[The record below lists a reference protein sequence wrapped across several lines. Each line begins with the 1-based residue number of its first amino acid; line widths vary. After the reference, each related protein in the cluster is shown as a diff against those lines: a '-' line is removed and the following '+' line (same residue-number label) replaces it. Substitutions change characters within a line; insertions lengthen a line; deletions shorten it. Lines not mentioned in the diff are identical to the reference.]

1 MRSDP
6 SAPDP
11 AAPDLTQ
18 WLREA
23 RQGDAASL
31 DRAFRL
37 LYPELQRI
45 ARSRLRGHQVPT
57 LLDTESLVHE
67 SFLRFAQGAAVD
79 FANRKHFYAW
89 VAKAMRHLVVDFVR
103 RRQAQQRGGDLERV
117 TLHTELDA
125 QLGAL
130 GPDAQG
136 LEVQRLHEALER
148 LAQLDPAL
156 AELVELRFFAGCTE
170 AEAAEVLGVSERTLR
185 RQWQKAR
192 AALLLE
198 LS

>member
-1 MRSDP
+1 MPDDP
-6 SAPDP
+6 QP
-11 AAPDLTQ
+11 PDLTQ
-18 WLREA
+18 WLQA
-23 RQGDAASL
+23 AQQGDAMAAE
-31 DRAFRL
+31 RAFAL

-79 FANRKHFYAW
+79 FASRKHFYAW

-103 RRQAQQRGGDLERV
+103 RRQAQARGGDLERV

-125 QLGAL
+125 VASI
-130 GPDAQG
+130 DAQG
-136 LEVQRLHEALER
+136 LDVERLHEALER
-148 LAQLDPAL
+148 LAQLDPQL
-156 AELVELRFFAGCTE
+156 AELVELRFFGGCTE
-170 AEAAEVLGVSERTLR
+170 LETARLLGVSERTLR

-192 AALLLE
+192 AALLVE
-198 LS
+198 LG

>member
-1 MRSDP
+1 M
-6 SAPDP
+6 PDHQDR
-11 AAPDLTQ
+11 PDLTE
-18 WLREA
+18 WLQA
-23 RQGDAASL
+23 AQAGDAAAAQQ
-31 DRAFRL
+31 AFKL

-79 FANRKHFYAW
+79 FASRKHFYAW
-89 VAKAMRHLVVDFVR
+89 VAKAMRHVVVDFVR

-117 TLHTELDA
+117 TLCTEAD
-125 QLGAL
+125 QRLGS
-130 GPDAQG
+130 AQG
-136 LEVQRLHEALER
+136 AQDLEVERLHEALER
-148 LAQLDPAL
+148 VAQLDPQL
-156 AELVELRFFAGCTE
+156 AELVELRFFGGYSE
-170 AEAAEVLGVSERTLR
+170 QESAALLGVSERTLR

-192 AALLLE
+192 AALLVE

>member
-1 MRSDP
+1 MPDDP
-6 SAPDP
+6 QP
-11 AAPDLTQ
+11 PDLTQ
-18 WLREA
+18 WLQA
-23 RQGDAASL
+23 AQQGDAMAAE
-31 DRAFRL
+31 RAFAL

-79 FANRKHFYAW
+79 FASRKHFYAW

-103 RRQAQQRGGDLERV
+103 RRQAQARGGDLERV

-125 QLGAL
+125 VAGI
-130 GPDAQG
+130 DAQG
-136 LEVQRLHEALER
+136 LDVERLHEALER
-148 LAQLDPAL
+148 LAQLDPQL
-156 AELVELRFFAGCTE
+156 AELVELRFFGGCTE
-170 AEAAEVLGVSERTLR
+170 LETARLLGVSERTLR

-192 AALLLE
+192 AALLVE
-198 LS
+198 LG

>member
-1 MRSDP
+1 MTDASP
-6 SAPDP
+6 S
-11 AAPDLTQ
+11 PDLTQ
-18 WLREA
+18 WLRA
-23 RQGDAASL
+23 AQQGDAASAE
-31 DRAFRL
+31 RAFAL
-37 LYPELQRI
+37 LYPELRRI
-45 ARSRLRGHQVPT
+45 ARSRLRGHHVPT

-67 SFLRFAQGAAVD
+67 SFLRFAQGAPVD
-79 FANRKHFYAW
+79 FASRKHFYAW

-103 RRQAQQRGGDLERV
+103 RRQAQQRGGELERV

-125 QLGAL
+125 LPGA
-130 GPDAQG
+130 DAQG

-170 AEAAEVLGVSERTLR
+170 AEAAQALGVSERTLR

-192 AALLLE
+192 AVLLVE
-198 LS
+198 LG

>member
-1 MRSDP
+1 MTDAPP
-6 SAPDP
+6 S
-11 AAPDLTQ
+11 PDLTQ
-18 WLREA
+18 WLRDA
-23 RQGDAASL
+23 RQGDADSAE
-31 DRAFRL
+31 RAFAL
-37 LYPELQRI
+37 LYPELRRI

-67 SFLRFAQGAAVD
+67 SFLRFAQGAPVD
-79 FANRKHFYAW
+79 FASRKHFYAW

-125 QLGAL
+125 LPGI
-130 GPDAQG
+130 DAQG

-170 AEAAEVLGVSERTLR
+170 AEAAQALGVSERTLR

-192 AALLLE
+192 AVLLLE
-198 LS
+198 LG

>member
-1 MRSDP
+1 MTETQD
-6 SAPDP
+6 
-11 AAPDLTQ
+11 APDLTQ
-18 WLREA
+18 WLCA
-23 RQGDAASL
+23 AQQGDGEAAE
-31 DRAFRL
+31 RAFRL

-67 SFLRFAQGAAVD
+67 SFLRFAQGASVD
-79 FANRKHFYAW
+79 FSSRKHFYAW

-125 QLGAL
+125 VAGI
-130 GPDAQG
+130 DAQG
-136 LEVQRLHEALER
+136 LDVERLHEALER
-148 LAQLDPAL
+148 LAQLDPQL
-156 AELVELRFFAGCTE
+156 AELVELRFFGGCTE
-170 AEAAEVLGVSERTLR
+170 LETARLLGVSERTLR

-192 AALLLE
+192 AALLVE

>member
-1 MRSDP
+1 M
-6 SAPDP
+6 PD
-11 AAPDLTQ
+11 AVESPDLTA
-18 WLREA
+18 WLHA
-23 RQGDAASL
+23 AQQGDVAAAEQ
-31 DRAFRL
+31 AFAL

-67 SFLRFAQGAAVD
+67 SFLRFAQGAQVD
-79 FANRKHFYAW
+79 FASRKHFYAW

-103 RRQAQQRGGDLERV
+103 RRQAQARGGDLERV

-125 QLGAL
+125 VLD
-130 GPDAQG
+130 PQG
-136 LEVQRLHEALER
+136 LEVERLHEALER
-148 LAQLDPAL
+148 LAQLDPRL
-156 AELVELRFFAGCTE
+156 AELVELRFFGGFSELETANL
-170 AEAAEVLGVSERTLR
+170 LGVSERTLR

-192 AALLLE
+192 ALLLVE